1 MAELSKLV
9 MGLSPPRPFPLLRMQ
24 GTALPASHA
33 SLLGETLAEG
43 GGGGEGEERVFLAPS
58 CCCQVFS
65 SGLVCRVGYFRAPHP
80 GVSTSEDAAPTGA
93 LVLSITSFPH
103 FPSG

>member
-43 GGGGEGEERVFLAPS
+43 GGGGEKGRSGCFLLLHVAAKS
-58 CCCQVFS
+58 LAVAS
-65 SGLVCRVGYFRAPHP
+65 SVVWAISGPLTLVSPHLRMQPLPGL
-80 GVSTSEDAAPTGA
+80 
-93 LVLSITSFPH
+93 
-103 FPSG
+103 